1 SRAGEPE
8 RERAFGQRRLLP
20 DARGEVGVRAA
31 EPVGDRARDG
41 LDRRFELVVDGQR
54 PPRDTGHELD
64 RAVVVR
70 RTEPA
75 RDETEIGR
83 ERLAERGLEVVRRVS
98 HDGDAPWLEP
108 QPHGFG
114 REERPVAVL
123 PLPANE
129 LRARDD
135 DRRPGAAQAVVR
147 VIRRAV
153 TTNVV
158 PAGSSTRLP
167 FTRTVTFCGAR
178 SASWSE
184 RPTNDWCCPRSSVP
198 E

>member
-1 SRAGEPE
+1 GEDPPHRLRLERARPEPSELAWRTRQDDDDARSGVEDDPGSRAGEPE

-20 DARGEVGVRAA
+20 DARGAVGVRAA
-31 EPVGDRARDG
+31 EPAGERARAA
-41 LDRRFELVVDGQR
+41 LDRGFELVVDGQR

-108 QPHGFG
+108 QPHGF
-114 REERPVAVL
+114 
-123 PLPANE
+123 
-129 LRARDD
+129 
-135 DRRPGAAQAVVR
+135 
-147 VIRRAV
+147 
-153 TTNVV
+153 
-158 PAGSSTRLP
+158 
-167 FTRTVTFCGAR
+167 
-178 SASWSE
+178 
-184 RPTNDWCCPRSSVP
+184 
-198 E
+198 